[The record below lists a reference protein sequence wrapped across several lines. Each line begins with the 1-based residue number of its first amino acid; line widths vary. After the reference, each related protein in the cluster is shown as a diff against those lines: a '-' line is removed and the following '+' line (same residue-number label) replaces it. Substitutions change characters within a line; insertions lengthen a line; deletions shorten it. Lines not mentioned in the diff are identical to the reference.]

1 MEEEKKNK
9 QTPKQKIPPDH
20 THHHHQSLLLVS
32 IFLRHL
38 YSVLYY
44 LSIFRAFYTFSGMLR
59 RSYLDTLLYAT
70 ISFSIQCLWGL
81 FNPLS
86 S

>member
-9 QTPKQKIPPDH
+9 RQNKKFHLTTPTTTTNLYFWFQFFFD
-20 THHHHQSLLLVS
+20 
-32 IFLRHL
+32 IFI
-38 YSVLYY
+38 
-44 LSIFRAFYTFSGMLR
+44 LSFIIFPSFGLFILFSGMLR

-70 ISFSIQCLWGL
+70 TSFSIQCLWGL